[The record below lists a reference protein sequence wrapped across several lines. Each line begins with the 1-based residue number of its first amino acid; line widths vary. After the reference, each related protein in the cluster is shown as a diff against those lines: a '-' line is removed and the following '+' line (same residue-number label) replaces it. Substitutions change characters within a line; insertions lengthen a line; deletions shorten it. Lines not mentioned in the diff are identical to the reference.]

1 MAVPSDS
8 VFSRT
13 LRSSFRALCA
23 RHLPGALF
31 NKFSRDAVARRSVQ
45 FNMAR
50 RSVTT
55 APARAQPQ
63 PVDPSVIAPAPAPA
77 PAAAEA
83 GPRGCEQ
90 PSFYAQALYD
100 FATADPH
107 QLSMR
112 KGDLMRIVKTEETGW
127 WAATHASDTRVG
139 WIPKDFVRPLRPTR
153 KPAQA
158 AQRV

>member
-55 APARAQPQ
+55 APSRAQP
-63 PVDPSVIAPAPAPA
+63 PVDTAVIAPPMPAPT
-77 PAAAEA
+77 AAEA

-139 WIPKDFVRPLRPTR
+139 WIPKDFVRPLRPAR
-153 KPAQA
+153 KPTQA
-158 AQRV
+158 AQQRV